1 MKKNIYP
8 ILFFISLMF
17 FSCSS
22 ENDDNNQDRVEEK
35 LVLNQ
40 NEKMEAVYY
49 SIPSPMETTI
59 ILKRNYPKFSANL
72 LFPDINIHEIHDN
85 QIIALILGIISTDLN
100 YAMLSERKLETNRL
114 INKVIEVAQIL
125 HLDGVVNSSI
135 KDRIEKNLNNKD
147 SMQIIIG
154 NTFWEIENKLKED
167 HKEELSA
174 LIVAGGWIEGLYLAT
189 NMANMDSSNK
199 PLQNIIA
206 DQKIV
211 HENLI
216 ELISDF
222 TFEDL
227 IQENLVSELINM
239 KAIFQK
245 ISVVEIERNSSIKT
259 EKNDEMVIG
268 NYFNLKF
275 EKEDLKDI
283 HNLISNL
290 RQTILNHLL

>member
-8 ILFFISLMF
+8 ILFFITLIF
-17 FSCSS
+17 FSCSL
-22 ENDDNNQDRVEEK
+22 ENDDNNQYGVEEK

-85 QIIALILGIISTDLN
+85 QIRALILGIISTDLN

-114 INKVIEVAQIL
+114 INKVIEIAQIL

-227 IQENLVSELINM
+227 IQENLIAELINM
-239 KAIFQK
+239 KTIFQK
-245 ISVVEIERNSSIKT
+245 ISIVEIEKNAPIKT

-275 EKEDLKDI
+275 EKEDLKEI
-283 HNLISNL
+283 HNLISHL